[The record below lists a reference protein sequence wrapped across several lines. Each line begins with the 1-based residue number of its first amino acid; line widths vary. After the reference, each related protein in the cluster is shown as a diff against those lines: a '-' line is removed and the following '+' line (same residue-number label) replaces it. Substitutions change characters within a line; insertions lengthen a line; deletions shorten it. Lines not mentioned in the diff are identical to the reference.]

1 MNRRRLA
8 AGGLGLLLFALA
20 WASSDAAALLPVD
33 RGVSIAGDDFRFV
46 AALAILGGLVGL
58 LTVLSGRDG
67 AMNEADL
74 RDPESPLD
82 LPRAGD
88 VFARA
93 VTSRTALLPV
103 TGDVDRGAV
112 RDRLRRA
119 AVDTV
124 RRRRDCRPAEARRL
138 VDRGAW
144 TDDRH
149 AASFLADGGRL
160 PLVLSVRAWLTGRVP
175 FQVGA
180 IRTARAVVATAT
192 ADGGVP

>member
-8 AGGLGLLLFALA
+8 VGGLGLLLFALA
-20 WASSDAAALLPVD
+20 WASGDVAALLPVD

-46 AALAILGGLVGL
+46 AALAILGAVVGL

-74 RDPESPLD
+74 RDPEYPID
-82 LPRAGD
+82 LPPAGD
-88 VFARA
+88 EFDRV
-93 VTSRTALLPV
+93 VTSRVALLPFV
-103 TGDVDRGAV
+103 GDADRDAI
-112 RDRLRRA
+112 RNRLRRV

-124 RRRRDCRPAEARRL
+124 QRRRDCRPAEARRL
-138 VDRGAW
+138 VDRGEW

-149 AASFLADGGRL
+149 AASFLADGDRL
-160 PLVLSVRAWLTGRVP
+160 QFGLAARAYLTGRVP

-180 IRTARAVVATAT
+180 RRTARAVVATA
-192 ADGGVP
+192 DGGVP